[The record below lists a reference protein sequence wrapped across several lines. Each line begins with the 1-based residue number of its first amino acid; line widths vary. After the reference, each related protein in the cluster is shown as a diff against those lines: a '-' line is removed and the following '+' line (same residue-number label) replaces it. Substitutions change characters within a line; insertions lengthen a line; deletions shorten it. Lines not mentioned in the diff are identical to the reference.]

1 MLQQPGRIA
10 VGCILQYTVMPTLG
24 YALSVLLKLPL
35 AFAIGLRLV
44 ACCPGGT
51 ASNVV
56 TFLANADVPLSV
68 LMTTASTLLAT
79 ITTPLLTTT
88 LVGKLVA
95 VNAQALFTS
104 TLQVVLAPV
113 LLGVVLN
120 RAFPTAMHRVAPF
133 SSLLA
138 VVMVALVCGSV
149 VSTNAAAVRAAGP
162 QVLAAVVLL
171 HAGGFFFGYAG
182 TRVLGLPERVARTN
196 SIEVGMQNS
205 VLGAFLAAQHF
216 ADIPLAA
223 VPCVLSA
230 CVHTLIGSLVAA
242 AWRAGDAHPSGA
254 AE

>member
-1 MLQQPGRIA
+1 MLTHPGRIA
-10 VGCILQYTVMPTLG
+10 VGCLLQYTVMPSLG
-24 YALSVLLKLPL
+24 YAISLALGLPL
-35 AFAIGLRLV
+35 PFAIGLRLV

-56 TFLANADVPLSV
+56 TFLAGADVPLSV
-68 LMTTASTLLAT
+68 MMTTASTLLAT
-79 ITTPLLTTT
+79 MTTPLLTTA

-95 VNAQALFTS
+95 VDAAGLFVS

-113 LLGVVLN
+113 LLGVALN
-120 RAFPTAMHRVAPF
+120 KLAPQAIRAVSPF
-133 SSLLA
+133 LQLLA

-149 VSTNAAAVRAAGP
+149 MSTNAAAVRSAGP
-162 QVLAAVVLL
+162 VVLAAVVLL
-171 HAGGFFFGYAG
+171 HVGGFLFGYAAS
-182 TRVLGLPERVARTN
+182 RAVGLPERVARTN

-230 CVHTLIGSLVAA
+230 CTHTVVGSLAA
-242 AWRAGDAHPSGA
+242 AGWRASDVRA
-254 AE
+254 AEK